1 MTERPDAELVARVR
15 DGDATAF
22 EVLMRRHFRM
32 AFLIALAQLG
42 ERADAEDACQDAFV
56 RCWERIDECRNP
68 ERVSAWIATVVR
80 NTAHNRRDYLRVRRA
95 APIEAAAHVTS
106 GSCGISNLELVE
118 LRAFLTEA
126 LAQVSPVQREV
137 VLLHDLEGWK
147 HAEIAKR
154 LDLSEV
160 MSRRHL
166 SDARK
171 RLRELLP
178 DLETLEVDHD

>member
-1 MTERPDAELVARVR
+1 MTEQPDAALVARVR
-15 DGDATAF
+15 EGDAAAF

-32 AFLIALAQLG
+32 AFLVALAQLG
-42 ERADAEDACQDAFV
+42 ERADAEDVCQDAFV

-80 NTAHNRRDYLRVRRA
+80 NAAHNRRDYLRVRES
-95 APIEAAAHVTS
+95 APIEAAAKVAF
-106 GSCGISNLELVE
+106 GSRGHRSLERAE
-118 LRAFLTEA
+118 LRTFLTQA
-126 LAQVSPVQREV
+126 LGQLSPVQREV

-147 HAEIAKR
+147 HAAIASR
-154 LDLSEV
+154 LDFSEA

-178 DLETLEVDHD
+178 DLRTLEIDDD